1 MRHWI
6 LAYRQSFRQ
15 DLVAAMTVAA
25 ISLPQGMAY
34 ALLAGVDPRFGLY
47 SAIVVTGV
55 ASIFGSSSHLING
68 PTSAISLV
76 VFSALSIFS
85 PDQRI
90 EAAEAMFLLGAMVGA
105 IQIFI
110 SVFRLGDL
118 TRYISDSVILGFMS
132 GAAVLLAIGQIGNA
146 LGIRDMGT
154 GAQHI
159 LYRLWLTL
167 TAGDTVNTKA
177 VVATVA
183 TLALAMLFRRLVRR
197 YRLPQFD
204 MLGVLIIVATGT
216 WLAGWTIPGFNGK
229 TAIGVAGVVPSSLPI
244 FHVPTVNLSRA
255 WDLASDSVA
264 IALLGLLEALAIAK
278 AIANQ
283 TRQPLDFNRQ
293 CLAEGIANLTGS
305 FFQCLPGSGSLS
317 RSAINH
323 QAGAATRFSGVLT
336 AGFVA
341 LAVLV
346 LAPLARYVPKA
357 ALAALLLL
365 TAARL
370 IDFKRLTYTFR
381 ASRMDAAVA
390 VVTAVSAVAF
400 GLDLAILIGVAL
412 SILLFVPRAA
422 KLKVTE
428 LVVGADNVVR
438 EMLPADRPNLGY
450 VIYDLEGELFFG
462 AAPDLDRTFTEIE
475 ARAHQRNA
483 DHVLLRL
490 KRVRN
495 PDVVSLERF
504 EYFLKS
510 ARAAGLTVWLA
521 GLNPDLLESFN
532 RAGFSSWI
540 PADHVFARG
549 TDEESSTL
557 AAIRRIRAE
566 LQGDDAEQ
574 PGILFYS
581 V

>member
-1 MRHWI
+1 MKNWI
-6 LAYRQSFRQ
+6 AAYRRSFRQ
-15 DLVAAMTVAA
+15 DLIAAMTVAA

-47 SAIVVTGV
+47 SAIVVTAV
-55 ASIFGSSSHLING
+55 ASVFGSSSHLING

-76 VFSALSIFS
+76 VFSALSIFD

-118 TRYISDSVILGFMS
+118 TRYISESVILGFMS
-132 GAAVLLAIGQIGNA
+132 GAAVLLAVGQISNS
-146 LGIRDMGT
+146 LGMRDMGT
-154 GAQHI
+154 GNQHI
-159 LYRLWLTL
+159 FYRLWLTL
-167 TAGDTVNTKA
+167 TAGDAVNTKA

-183 TLALAMLFRRLVRR
+183 TLALALLFRRLVRR
-197 YRLPQFD
+197 YKLPQFD

-216 WLAGWTIPGFNGK
+216 WLAGWTIPGPTGR
-229 TAIGVAGVVPSSLPI
+229 TAIGVAGTVPSSLPI
-244 FHVPTVNLSRA
+244 FHIPTVKLSWA

-264 IALLGLLEALAIAK
+264 IALLGLLEALAISK

-283 TRQPLDFNRQ
+283 TRQHLDFNRQ

-317 RSAINH
+317 RSAINF
-323 QAGAATRFSGVLT
+323 QAGAATRFSGLLT

-341 LAVLV
+341 IAVLA
-346 LAPLARYVPKA
+346 LAPLARYVPKP

-365 TAARL
+365 TACRL
-370 IDFKRLTYTFR
+370 LDFKRIAYTFR
-381 ASRMDAAVA
+381 ASRMDAAVV
-390 VVTAVSAVAF
+390 VVTAVSALAF
-400 GLDLAILIGVAL
+400 GLDLGILIGVAL

-428 LVVGADNVVR
+428 LVVDPDNVVR
-438 EMLPADRPNLGY
+438 EMLATDRPNLGY

-462 AAPDLDRTFTEIE
+462 AAPDLDRTFASIE
-475 ARAHQRNA
+475 ARAQQRNA

-495 PDVVSLERF
+495 PDVVSLEHF
-504 EYFLKS
+504 EHFLKS
-510 ARAAGLTVWLA
+510 ARGAGLTVWLA
-521 GLNPDLLESFN
+521 GLKPDLLEAFN
-532 RAGFSSWI
+532 RVGFSEWI
-540 PADHVFARG
+540 QADHVFAQG
-549 TDEESSTL
+549 ADEESATL
-557 AAIRRIRAE
+557 AAIRSIRSVLHGE
-566 LQGDDAEQ
+566 PVEE

>member
-1 MRHWI
+1 MRNWI
-6 LAYRQSFRQ
+6 AAYRQNFRH
-15 DLVAAMTVAA
+15 DLIAALTVAA

-47 SAIVVTGV
+47 SAIVVTAV
-55 ASIFGSSSHLING
+55 ASVFGSSSHLING

-76 VFSALSIFS
+76 VFCALSIFD

-90 EAAEAMFLLGAMVGA
+90 EAAEAMFLLGAMVGT

-118 TRYISDSVILGFMS
+118 TRYISESVILGFMS
-132 GAAVLLAIGQIGNA
+132 GAAVLLAIGQVSNA
-146 LGIRDMGT
+146 LGMRDMGT
-154 GAQHI
+154 GDQHI
-159 LYRLWLTL
+159 FYRLWLTV
-167 TAGDTVNTKA
+167 TAGDAVNIKA
-177 VVATVA
+177 VTA
-183 TLALAMLFRRLVRR
+183 TLATVTLALLFRRLVRR
-197 YRLPQFD
+197 YKLPQFD

-216 WLAGWTIPGFNGK
+216 FLAGWTIPGLNGK
-229 TAIGVAGVVPSSLPI
+229 TAIGVAGTVPSSLPM
-244 FHVPTVNLSRA
+244 FHIPTVKLSWA

-264 IALLGLLEALAIAK
+264 IALLGLMEALAIAK

-293 CLAEGIANLTGS
+293 CLAEGVANLTGS

-317 RSAINH
+317 RSAINF
-323 QAGAATRFSGVLT
+323 QAGAATRFSGILT
-336 AGFVA
+336 AAFVA
-341 LAVLV
+341 VAVIA
-346 LAPLARYVPKA
+346 LAPLARYVPKP

-370 IDFKRLTYTFR
+370 IDFKRLAYTFR
-381 ASRMDAAVA
+381 ASRMDAAV
-390 VVTAVSAVAF
+390 VIVTAVSALAF
-400 GLDLAILIGVAL
+400 GLDLGILIGVAL

-428 LVVGADNVVR
+428 LVVDPDNVVR
-438 EMLPADRPNLGY
+438 EMLPADRPNIGY

-462 AAPDLDRTFTEIE
+462 AAPDLDRTFAEIE
-475 ARAHQRNA
+475 ARTHQRNA
-483 DHVLLRL
+483 NHVLLRL

-495 PDVVSLERF
+495 PDVVSLEHF
-504 EYFLKS
+504 EHFLKS
-510 ARAAGLTVWLA
+510 ARTAGLTVWLA
-521 GLNPDLLESFN
+521 GLKPDLLASFE
-532 RAGFSSWI
+532 RVGFSSWI
-540 PADHVFARG
+540 QPDHVFAQG
-549 TDEESSTL
+549 ADEESATL
-557 AAIRRIRAE
+557 AAIRSIRSVLHGE
-566 LQGDDAEQ
+566 PVEE